1 MRRRAA
7 GAVLVLLVVGVGAC
21 SPRMDH
27 TPDRAAEE
35 ATTAPD
41 VVEDVKETAGDNAP
55 HWDGTRY
62 VVDGDIGPDVYGW
75 NCYVDNGGDCGANV
89 MTAAGC
95 VSDPVGY
102 TMCTDGRVYVLQADG
117 SKTDTVWRDR

>member
-1 MRRRAA
+1 MKRRAT
-7 GAVLVLLVVGVGAC
+7 GAVLTLLVIALGAC

-27 TPDRAAEE
+27 DPDTAAGDAPPEPETVEE
-35 ATTAPD
+35 VP
-41 VVEDVKETAGDNAP
+41 EDVAP

-62 VVDGDIGPDVYGW
+62 VVDGEIGPDVYGW
-75 NCYVDNGGDCGANV
+75 NCYVDNGGDCGGNV

-95 VSDPVGY
+95 VTDPHGY
-102 TMCTDGRVYVLQADG
+102 TMCTDGRVYVLQVDG

>member
-1 MRRRAA
+1 MRRWAA
-7 GAVLVLLVVGVGAC
+7 GAVLALLVVGVGAC

-27 TPDRAAEE
+27 EPAPTAGP
-35 ATTAPD
+35 ATTA
-41 VVEDVKETAGDNAP
+41 VEAAPEADAP

-62 VVDGDIGPDVYGW
+62 VVDGDIGPEVYGW

-89 MTAAGC
+89 ATAAGC
-95 VSDPVGY
+95 VTDPNGY
-102 TMCTDGRVYVLQADG
+102 TMCTDGRVYVLQVDG